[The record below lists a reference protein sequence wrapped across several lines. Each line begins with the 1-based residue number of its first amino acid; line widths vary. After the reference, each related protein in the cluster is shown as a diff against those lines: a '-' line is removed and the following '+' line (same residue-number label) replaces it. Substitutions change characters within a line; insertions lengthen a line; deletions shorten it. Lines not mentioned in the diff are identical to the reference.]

1 MKAVV
6 IGIGSGAS
14 MDAIMAV
21 FPRHKALV
29 DEFVARGDVIGI
41 GPFADRG
48 GSLAIFRSR
57 EAAELFVKQDP
68 FILEGV
74 IKSFDIREWAD
85 EMLA

>member
-21 FPRHKALV
+21 FPRHKAVV
-29 DEFVARGDVIGI
+29 DTFVARGDVVGI
-41 GPFADRG
+41 GPFSDRG

-57 EAAELFVKQDP
+57 EAAELFVTQDP
-68 FILEGV
+68 FILEGL
-74 IKSFDIREWAD
+74 IKSYDIREWAD
-85 EMLA
+85 QMLA